1 MFNDRLLNLIKLGFT
16 FSFKFQKVV
25 RNSKITKMANN
36 ENIQN
41 EQKWKRVT
49 FHRANVVG
57 DSKPSKSFN

>member
-36 ENIQN
+36 ENI
-41 EQKWKRVT
+41 
-49 FHRANVVG
+49 
-57 DSKPSKSFN
+57 